1 VSDDTPTLNED
12 NERNTLLL
20 RTILDQEPGTIAN
33 IVQAAT
39 EYDDWQPPGTLY
51 DRLSAAYHE
60 LTNTDPE
67 APNTQ
72 IRLRDEEDDDD
83 DAGS

>member
-1 VSDDTPTLNED
+1 MSDDTSTTED

-33 IVQAAT
+33 IIQAAT

-60 LTNTDPE
+60 LTNTDPS
-67 APNTQ
+67 APDTE
-72 IRLRDEEDDDD
+72 IRLRDEEDDDTD
-83 DAGS
+83 DES